1 MDGYHVSHDPAQPS
15 TKEPTTG
22 RSLNILDVKATSTS
36 LASTT
41 TTIKPRSS
49 TQSRYSTE
57 IPKGRSVSPSKI
69 ISPQPSKPY
78 ASRHVREADYSH
90 SPGIDSLT
98 SQLESASLY
107 SYGNRSPASSI
118 GSGSTFSSSG
128 RSSGGTSPS
137 SLSSLSSGS
146 ECRCNRYGLTRAGNR
161 VKLDCRGSKC
171 GYSDDSSS
179 ACSSIESESESEE
192 EQPRYRQAA
201 PQPKYQEIKP
211 RETRREPARSSAGA
225 KRSSR
230 RW

>member
-1 MDGYHVSHDPAQPS
+1 MSHDPAQPS

-36 LASTT
+36 MAS

-49 TQSRYSTE
+49 NTSRYSTE
-57 IPKGRSVSPSKI
+57 IPKGRSISPSKI

-107 SYGNRSPASSI
+107 HYGNRSPASSI
-118 GSGSTFSSSG
+118 GSGSTLSSSG

-137 SLSSLSSGS
+137 SLSSLSDPNSSGS
-146 ECRCNRYGLTRAGNR
+146 ECRCNRYGVMRSGQR
-161 VKLDCRGSKC
+161 VKLDCGGSKC

-179 ACSSIESESESEE
+179 ACSSIESGSESESEE
-192 EQPRYRQAA
+192 ERPRYRQAA
-201 PQPKYQEIKP
+201 PQPQPKYQEIRP
-211 RETRREPARSSAGA
+211 REPRREPVRSSA